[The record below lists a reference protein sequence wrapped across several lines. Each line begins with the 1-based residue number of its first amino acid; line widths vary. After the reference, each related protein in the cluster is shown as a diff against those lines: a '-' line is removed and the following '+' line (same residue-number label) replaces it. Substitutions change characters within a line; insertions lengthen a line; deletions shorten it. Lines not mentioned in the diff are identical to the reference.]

1 MIAVRGKL
9 LDFLGYLRFVLR
21 RWTEDRCPQ
30 IAGSLTFTTL
40 LALVP
45 TFAIAVSLLSALP
58 FFDSVLEQIRGFIR
72 LNVVPEIADKI
83 INVYMEEFRR
93 NSRRL
98 TSAGVVVLFAT
109 AVALMLTV
117 DRSINAIWR
126 SRRTRSVWVSILAY
140 VLLLVTGPLLL
151 GASVSV
157 TTYLMVTLS
166 SELPDVPARTHS
178 FLLQLVP
185 ITMSAI
191 AFFLLY
197 RMVPHQ
203 KVRWPDALVGGVIAA
218 VMFELAKELFAIY
231 VKRAPL
237 HVVYGTFAAVPF
249 FLLWIYLSWLVVLLG
264 AELAASLGDWRSGR
278 WRTLGKVAQLGDAG
292 GVVRRLFDAQGQP
305 VSFLLLRESTRMG
318 PDELE
323 RVLDH
328 LVASGLVERIAAD
341 SYVIPDTGVAPD
353 NARSSA
359 RPKRVRKPKRGKP
372 RIAPSS
378 R

>member
-9 LDFLGYLRFVLR
+9 LDLLGYLRFVLR

-45 TFAIAVSLLSALP
+45 AFAIVVSVLSTMP
-58 FFDSVLEQIRGFIR
+58 FFEEVLVQIKVFLL
-72 LNVVPEIADKI
+72 LNLVPDIAGKI
-83 INVYMEEFRR
+83 ITVYMEEFRH
-93 NSRRL
+93 NAARL
-98 TSAGVVVLFAT
+98 TTAGVILLFIT

-126 SRRTRSVWVSILAY
+126 SRRTRPVWVSILAY
-140 VLLLVTGPLLL
+140 VMLLLMGPVLI
-151 GASVSV
+151 GISVSA
-157 TTYLMVTLS
+157 TTYLMMTLS
-166 SELPDVPARTHS
+166 SEITNVPAKTHS
-178 FLLQLVP
+178 FLLQIVP
-185 ITMSAI
+185 ITMSAF

-197 RMVPHQ
+197 RLVPHQ
-203 KVRWPDALVGGVIAA
+203 RVAWPDALVGGVIAA

-278 WRTLGKVAQLGDAG
+278 WRTFGRAPHLGDAT
-292 GVVRRLFDAQGQP
+292 GVVRRLFEAKGQP
-305 VSFLLLRESTRMG
+305 VSFLLLRESARIA

-328 LVASGLVERIAAD
+328 LVASGLVERVARD
-341 SYVIPDTGVAPD
+341 SYAIPDKEADAGA
-353 NARSSA
+353 AEA
-359 RPKRVRKPKRGKP
+359 AGAPKRVRKPRRGKP